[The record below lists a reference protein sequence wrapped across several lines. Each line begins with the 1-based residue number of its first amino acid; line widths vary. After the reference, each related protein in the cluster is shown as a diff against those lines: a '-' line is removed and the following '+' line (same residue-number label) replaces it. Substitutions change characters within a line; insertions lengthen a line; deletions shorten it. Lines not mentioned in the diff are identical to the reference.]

1 MFDSMLLIFVA
12 SAVLASL
19 ALFCRQPL
27 IVVYIVVG
35 CVLGPHGL
43 QWVTDHEVLS
53 EMGHIGVIFL
63 LFIVG
68 LDLPPQ
74 KIKSVLGQSIVTVA
88 VSTLVFFVVG
98 AGIGILFGF
107 TVLEAAITG
116 IAVVFSS
123 TIVGIKL
130 LPKTVLHH
138 RHVGEIVIGLLL
150 LQDLLAVFALLYMKG
165 LEGSFAWHSWL
176 IATLGV
182 PGLAALAFVCAKYLF
197 WPLLRRFDVFTE
209 FTFLLFL
216 GWCMGVAWIAHLLGL
231 PVEVGA
237 FLAGVVLANLQAS
250 QGIAQT
256 LEPLRDFFLVLFF
269 FYVGASVDPR
279 LLWELIWQVL
289 VLGAVLVALKPVV
302 FRYLIGWQ
310 GETASTSWEIGARLG
325 QCSEFSLLVL
335 YLAVTQM
342 SESSMLIVLGA
353 SVMTILI
360 SSYIVVFKFKNP
372 IAISDRLRVD

>member
-1 MFDSMLLIFVA
+1 MLDSMLLIFVA
-12 SAVLASL
+12 CAVLASL

-43 QWVTDHEVLS
+43 QWVTDHQALS
-53 EMGHIGVIFL
+53 DLGHIGIIFL

-74 KIKSVLGQSIVTVA
+74 KIKNVLRQSIVTVVA
-88 VSTLVFFVVG
+88 STAIFFAVG
-98 AGIGILFGF
+98 ATIGMLFGF
-107 TVLEAAITG
+107 TILEAAITG

-130 LPKTVLHH
+130 LPNTVLHH
-138 RHVGEIVIGLLL
+138 RHIGEIVIGLLL

-165 LEGSFAWHSWL
+165 LEGSFTWHSWL
-176 IATLGV
+176 VASLGL
-182 PGLAALAFVCAKYLF
+182 PGLVAVAYFGAKYLF

-216 GWCMGVAWIAHLLGL
+216 GWCMGVAWLAHLLGM

-237 FLAGVVLANLQAS
+237 FLAGVVLANSQAA

-289 VLGAVLVALKPVV
+289 VLGMLFVVLKPIV

-310 GETASTSWEIGARLG
+310 GESSETSWEIGSRLG

-335 YLAVTQM
+335 YLAATQM

-353 SVMTILI
+353 TVLTILI
-360 SSYIVVFKFKNP
+360 SSYVVVFKFKNP